1 MNCLSCAAPI
11 PSGGVRCAYCG
22 SRADLDLQGW
32 SHAVGSGPWEEH
44 CCPNGHGPLELVE
57 IQGLRLGRCPTCLGL
72 FLEPGSL
79 ETLLRPAAA
88 EVLTTDRRLL
98 DALSSAPRQEMGAV
112 RYRPCAVCSDLMNR
126 SLFGHRSGV
135 IVDRCR
141 DHGVWLDAGELRQL
155 LEWTRAGGTLLDQ
168 QQRLQEQDQ
177 ELRAVRR
184 AAAAAELQGDPPEA
198 MELLEPLGRAL
209 ARWLS

>member
-11 PSGGVRCAYCG
+11 PSGAVCCAYCG

-32 SHAVGSGPWEEH
+32 SHAVGSGPWPEH
-44 CCPNGHGPLELVE
+44 SCPNGHGPLELVE
-57 IQGLRLGRCPTCLGL
+57 LQELRLGRCPTCLGL
-72 FLEPGSL
+72 CLEPGSL

-88 EVLTTDRRLL
+88 EVLNTDRRLL
-98 DALSSAPRQEMGAV
+98 DALTKAPRQHEGAV
-112 RYRPCAVCSDLMNR
+112 RYRPCAVCGDLMNR

-155 LEWTRAGGTLLDQ
+155 LEWTRAGGALLDQ
-168 QQRLQEQDQ
+168 QLHQEEQDQ
-177 ELRAVRR
+177 ALRAARR
-184 AAAAAELQGDPPEA
+184 AAAAAELQGDAPEG
-198 MELLEPLGRAL
+198 LEVLNPLGRAL
-209 ARWLS
+209 ARWLG

>member
-11 PSGGVRCAYCG
+11 PSGSVRCAYCG

-32 SHAVGSGPWEEH
+32 SHAEGSGPWAEH
-44 CCPNGHGPLELVE
+44 SCPNGHGPLELVE
-57 IQGLRLGRCPTCLGL
+57 IEALRLGRCPTCLGL

-79 ETLLRPAAA
+79 GTLLRPTAS

-98 DALSSAPRQEMGAV
+98 DALTAAPRHDQDAV
-112 RYRPCAVCSDLMNR
+112 RYRPCAVCGDLMNR
-126 SLFGHRSGV
+126 NLFGHRSGV

-155 LEWTRAGGTLLDQ
+155 LEWTRAGGALLDQ
-168 QQRLQEQDQ
+168 RQRQEEQDQ
-177 ELRAVRR
+177 DERAARR
-184 AAAAAELQGDPPEA
+184 AAAATELQGDVPEE
-198 MELLEPLGRAL
+198 MGLLGPLGRAL
-209 ARWLS
+209 GRWLG